1 MGALLSIPLLAVPS
15 VGTLW
20 GVAASCCGAATCS
33 AVFSSCGKCGNSI
46 ATRIAYALILLVNS
60 IISWIMLTDWAMKKL
75 SHLTLDYVDI
85 KCHGEQCYGYTAVQR
100 INFALGFFHI
110 IMALMLIGVRSSK
123 DGRAPIQNGFWGPKI
138 IAWLALVVITFFIP
152 DSFFIVWGNYF
163 ALIGACLFL
172 LIGLILLVDLAHN
185 WAEYCQEKIE
195 TTESRAWAGVLIG
208 SAVSMYL
215 ASIAMTI
222 VMYIFFAKSGCSMNQ
237 AAITINILLVLISS
251 IISIHPSVQA
261 VNPRAG
267 LAQSAIVAI
276 YCTYLT
282 LSAVGMEPD
291 DHQCNPLIRARG
303 TRRAT
308 VIIGAIVTFITVAYT
323 TTRAATYGLA
333 LGAQGNTHGSYSA
346 VATDDYEHGLVT
358 QQPSSRRE
366 LRQAAL
372 RAAVESGSLPATA
385 LNDTDSDED
394 SDDEDSGR
402 NHKSGRDDERNA
414 TQYNYALFHV
424 IFFLSTAW
432 VATLLTMS
440 FDAEDVKEDFAPV
453 GRTYWASWAKI
464 VSAWACYAIYIW
476 SLVAPLVLPERFDY

>member
-1 MGALLSIPLLAVPS
+1 MGAALSLPFLALPS
-15 VGTLW
+15 IGTLW
-20 GVAASCCGAATCS
+20 GVAASCCGAATCN
-33 AVFSSCGKCGNSI
+33 AVFNSCGKCGNSI

-85 KCHGEQCYGYTAVQR
+85 CHGEKCYGYTAVQR
-100 INFALGFFHI
+100 INFALGFFHL

-138 IAWLALVVITFFIP
+138 IAWIAMIIITFFIP

-195 TTESRAWAGVLIG
+195 VTESRVWTGLLVG

-215 ASIAMTI
+215 ASFAMTI
-222 VMYIFFAKSGCSMNQ
+222 VMYIFFAHSGCSMNQ
-237 AAITINILLVLISS
+237 AAITINLLLLLVAS
-251 IISIHPSVQA
+251 IVSIHPTVQS

-267 LAQSAIVAI
+267 LAQSAMVAI

-282 LSAVGMEPD
+282 MSAVGMEPD
-291 DHQCNPLIRARG
+291 DKQCNPLIRARG

-333 LGAQGNTHGSYSA
+333 LGSQGNSYGSSYSQ

-358 QQPSSRRE
+358 QQPESRRE
-366 LRQAAL
+366 MRQAAL
-372 RAAVESGSLPATA
+372 RAAVESGSLPASA
-385 LNDTDSDED
+385 LDDTD
-394 SDDEDSGR
+394 SDDEDDDGSSG
-402 NHKSGRDDERNA
+402 NPRDDERNA
-414 TQYNYALFHV
+414 TQYNYTLFHI
-424 IFFLSTAW
+424 IFFLSTTW

-440 FDAEDVKEDFAPV
+440 FNEKDVTNDFAPV

-464 VSAWACYAIYIW
+464 VSAWVCYGIYIW
-476 SLVAPLVLPERFDY
+476 SLVAPVMLPDRFDY